1 MMNSSKES
9 FTSWSP
15 FPLVASSSFSF
26 SCTLGSSMQ
35 EQVPVSQVQPGK
47 HWVAAAQPQV
57 QVLSAQVR
65 PCDRHLFL
73 CCLQGLDYFQAF

>member
-1 MMNSSKES
+1 MMNSSNES

-26 SCTLGSSMQ
+26 SCTLGSSTQ

-65 PCDRHLFL
+65 PCDRKLLIYSYAAPRFGLF
-73 CCLQGLDYFQAF
+73 